1 SSMPSSARR
10 LANSSYVTPWRL
22 SSALMKRR
30 ARSSHPCAL
39 RITTSGRMQ
48 NKVSIYD
55 NFSVDKPN
63 PYVSISA
70 INMADME
77 MSNLSRDQQIQAI
90 SALTEGVSIRATERL
105 TGVHRDTIMR
115 LGVRVGQ
122 GCAAVHDSL
131 MRGLQV
137 NRVEID
143 EVWAFVG
150 KKRTQVKPGDGPEV
164 GDQYA

>member
-70 INMADME
+70 INMANME

-115 LGVRVGQ
+115 LGVNIGI
-122 GCAAVHDSL
+122 GCAKLHNMIMQEL
-131 MRGLQV
+131 
-137 NRVEID
+137 RVSRIELDEI
-143 EVWAFVG
+143 WQFVG
-150 KKRTQVKPGDGPEV
+150 KKRRQVT
-164 GDQYA
+164 